1 MVSLEDWIGLTS
13 TYLITKSRGRKMK
26 ERTWKRKPVD
36 GDKILGIGLTVGL
49 TPKQFFQYQLLYGL
63 STDSILD
70 YYPYMHAANIS
81 LDTYGL
87 SRTNSRG
94 AELHRTRHS
103 P

>member
-1 MVSLEDWIGLTS
+1 MVYLENWIGLIS
-13 TYLITKSRGRKMK
+13 KYLITKSRGRKME
-26 ERTWKRKPVD
+26 ERTWKRKPVA
-36 GDKILGIGLTVGL
+36 GDETLGIGLT
-49 TPKQFFQYQLLYGL
+49 KQYFQYQLLYVL

-94 AELHRTRHS
+94 AELPRYVHS
-103 P
+103 L